1 MLVVWGLPIN
11 GALWPMELTVN
22 WMLGLENSR
31 RFGQAG
37 GVSKIG
43 GWMGGVEALTGE
55 TFYAWYK
62 YEGISDVFLNVLKI
76 PRQSVIMLQ
85 SYPFQGIG
93 GSWGSEAGSYQA
105 KSRSWI
111 QQNSFEGNSPKKKPT
126 QPWHQSS
133 ALHKIFQTG
142 AMPRQN
148 GAVISPTVQQ
158 NDELAGSFK
167 NSVNRSVSTE

>member
-111 QQNSFEGNSPKKKPT
+111 QQNSFEGNSPKKT
-126 QPWHQSS
+126 NS
-133 ALHKIFQTG
+133 ALTPKFCTSQDFPDRRNAASKWCCHL
-142 AMPRQN
+142 PN
-148 GAVISPTVQQ
+148 CPT
-158 NDELAGSFK
+158 ERRTCRKF
-167 NSVNRSVSTE
+167 